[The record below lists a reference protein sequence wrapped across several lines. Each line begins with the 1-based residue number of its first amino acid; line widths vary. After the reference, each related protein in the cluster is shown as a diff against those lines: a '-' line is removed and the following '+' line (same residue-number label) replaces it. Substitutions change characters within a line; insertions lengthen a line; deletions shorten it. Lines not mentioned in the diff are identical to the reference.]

1 MDSREALCG
10 QIYAPSFLNEIAVIN
25 SERIADEPV
34 SSERQ
39 MASNESETERV
50 KQLMAR
56 PNDRVPF
63 EKQNTKTVDNFQMQ
77 QPRQRSHT
85 INEKREILHKIA
97 EEERKKNENLSPEF
111 VSSLQK
117 EIVKLK
123 EVIQKQ

>member
-1 MDSREALCG
+1 
-10 QIYAPSFLNEIAVIN
+10 
-25 SERIADEPV
+25 
-34 SSERQ
+34 
-39 MASNESETERV
+39 
-50 KQLMAR
+50 
-56 PNDRVPF
+56 
-63 EKQNTKTVDNFQMQ
+63 MQ

-117 EIVKLK
+117 EIFKLK

>member
-1 MDSREALCG
+1 MDSRKALCG

-56 PNDRVPF
+56 PNDRVPL

-97 EEERKKNENLSPEF
+97 EEERKKNDNLSPEF